1 MTAAAMTRRTVRI
14 RIGWLPLI
22 FGFAVVWVALAG
34 LLYVCE
40 TIVAATAAL
49 LEIGATPHG

>member
-1 MTAAAMTRRTVRI
+1 MRI

-22 FGFAVVWVALAG
+22 FGIAAVWVALAG

-40 TIVAATAAL
+40 TIRAATVAI
-49 LEIGATPHG
+49 LEIGANAHG

>member
-1 MTAAAMTRRTVRI
+1 VSRRVVRI

-22 FGFAVVWVALAG
+22 FGMAVVWVALAG
-34 LLYVCE
+34 LLYVIQ
-40 TIVAATAAL
+40 TIAHATAVL